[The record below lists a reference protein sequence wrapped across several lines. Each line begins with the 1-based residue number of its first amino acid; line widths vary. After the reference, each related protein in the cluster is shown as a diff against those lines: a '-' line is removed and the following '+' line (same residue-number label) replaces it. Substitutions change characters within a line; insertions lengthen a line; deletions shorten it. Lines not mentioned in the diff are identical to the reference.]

1 MSAIEDSFKE
11 AATDW
16 DLERLYRDLA
26 IVKQQSGKR
35 NKLTLVEMACLRG
48 LLCGYGP
55 NDIAA
60 TLNREPRGLR
70 VDFCRGLY
78 RYVEMLTERPPNT
91 LKDWRDVAN
100 WLIIAG
106 YQTRSNSLSQ
116 QTNESLIKIVDI
128 ILGGARNSP
137 VIDIKV
143 RNTGNQ
149 VAFLKKTRFN
159 FYKAWYLQ
167 SWIAQ
172 KKAKLFPL
180 PAAAPRG
187 TLARSRAV
195 EPSFNYQVAIEE
207 FSDFIEGSHAYKAE
221 FVQVESLSLLNQSI
235 YSEEFNISQCVSGND
250 VDRFTFTLS
259 FPEVQSEG
267 CSNTYQSN
275 IYHLKLEILYDE
287 DDKTVQSRD
296 LLLLVE
302 PNNLPD
308 GNRYFFEKDYLR
320 KLKVNQVDLE
330 FKSYSQHN
338 QEVLAEV
345 AQIDG
350 VRSVLLNDL
359 LNVNRMF

>member
-1 MSAIEDSFKE
+1 
-11 AATDW
+11 TDW

-35 NKLTLVEMACLRG
+35 NKLTPVEMACLRG

-100 WLIIAG
+100 WLIIVG
-106 YQTRSNSLSQ
+106 YQTRSNNFSQ
-116 QTNESLIKIVDI
+116 QTNDSLIKIVDI
-128 ILGGARNSP
+128 IFGGARNSP

-167 SWIAQ
+167 SWIIQ
-172 KKAKLFPL
+172 KQAERLPF
-180 PAAAPRG
+180 PAARCQP
-187 TLARSRAV
+187 LAKSRPV
-195 EPSFNYQVAIEE
+195 EPSFNYQVSIEE
-207 FSDFIEGSHAYKAE
+207 LYDFVEGSHNYE
-221 FVQVESLSLLNQSI
+221 VEVIQVEPLSPLSLLKQSI
-235 YSEEFNISQCVSGND
+235 YIEEFNISQCVSGND

-259 FPEVQSEG
+259 FPEVQLEP
-267 CSNTYQSN
+267 YRN
-275 IYHLKLEILYDE
+275 IYKSYVYHLKLEIVYDE

-302 PNNLPD
+302 PKNLPD

-320 KLKVNQVDLE
+320 ELKVNQVDLE

-350 VRSVLLNDL
+350 VRSVLLNKL
-359 LNVNRMF
+359 IEHQYNVLNFEF